1 MPPLCLGPKSPLCG
15 KATVST
21 SPDIHF
27 DSSCNTPDIQAAEA
41 LDQFPSDEKGLDTAA
56 AATLDVKNSGGSS
69 HSPSK
74 MSAKGLRNSFRKLV
88 KPLVKKRNTEVDEG
102 DGDGGSEESLL
113 SRVGS
118 SRWRKYNFF
127 EKVYFQ
133 SVFWG
138 AAKCPRCRLGG
149 GGELSNVYQL
159 KCQKKKNQQS
169 GQHQKATIK
178 D

>member
-1 MPPLCLGPKSPLCG
+1 MIISVLSQVSICSMPPLCLGPKSPLCG

-41 LDQFPSDEKGLDTAA
+41 LDQFPSDEKALDTA

-118 SRWRKYNFF
+118 SRWRENVFQKCVF
-127 EKVYFQ
+127 E
-133 SVFWG
+133 SVVWG
-138 AAKCPRCRLGG
+138 AAKCPEFGPAR
-149 GGELSNVYQL
+149 GGE
-159 KCQKKKNQQS
+159 
-169 GQHQKATIK
+169 
-178 D
+178 